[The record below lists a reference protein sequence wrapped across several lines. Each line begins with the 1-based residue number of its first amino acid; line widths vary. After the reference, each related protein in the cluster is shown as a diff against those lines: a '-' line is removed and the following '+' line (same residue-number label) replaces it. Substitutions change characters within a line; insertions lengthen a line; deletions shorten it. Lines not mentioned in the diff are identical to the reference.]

1 MEAGRICEINAA
13 AITGPAAVRHFI
25 TTRREAIFKKCF
37 VCGGK
42 EIFPFCIGNFEPSRI
57 YISARNVVI
66 EQRHTKDRHRASFVN
81 PLLKYLEFEYC

>member
-1 MEAGRICEINAA
+1 MEWRQDECEINAA
-13 AITGPAAVRHFI
+13 DITAAVRHFI

-42 EIFPFCIGNFEPSRI
+42 EVFPFCIGNFEPSRI

-66 EQRHTKDRHRASFVN
+66 EQRLTKDRHRTPFVN
-81 PLLKYLEFEYC
+81 PLLKYLEFEW